1 VRYIDTAVYIRIEI
15 RLLVSDCEEGKKK
28 GQCSTAHFDLRKWE
42 KKKELYASYINV
54 NKKKKEGFTLLDSI
68 LAPGIKGHIN
78 RQPALS
84 WVFLGRGER
93 GRKKDIW
100 KGAFNRRQG

>member
-1 VRYIDTAVYIRIEI
+1 MQHGTLRIEKNW
-15 RLLVSDCEEGKKK
+15 G
-28 GQCSTAHFDLRKWE
+28 E
-42 KKKELYASYINV
+42 KRNSMHRTLTLI
-54 NKKKKEGFTLLDSI
+54 KKKKEGFTLLDSI